1 MHVSVRKHLQR
12 DRLDDVREGAAHLRA
27 AGALPHQQRCA
38 PVAST
43 GHSVSHPSPDTGGS
57 CDPWLEDFRQSL
69 RYLRFEYD
77 VNELLDVY
85 CCDIPLS
92 ISKEEEIKV
101 FLPKDILERLQQLD
115 LSSSGTQPTLATST
129 RWPRKIS

>member
-1 MHVSVRKHLQR
+1 MLAIILYSI
-12 DRLDDVREGAAHLRA
+12 
-27 AGALPHQQRCA
+27 
-38 PVAST
+38 S
-43 GHSVSHPSPDTGGS
+43 DTGGS

-77 VNELLDVY
+77 VNEMLDVY

-92 ISKEEEIKV
+92 ISKDEEIKV

-115 LSSSGTQPTLATST
+115 LSSSGTPLSLATLC
-129 RWPRKIS
+129 WP

>member
-1 MHVSVRKHLQR
+1 M
-12 DRLDDVREGAAHLRA
+12 RA
-27 AGALPHQQRCA
+27 L
-38 PVAST
+38 VASA
-43 GHSVSHPSPDTGGS
+43 GHSASHPSPDTDTGGS

-101 FLPKDILERLQQLD
+101 FLPKDILEKLQQLD
-115 LSSSGTQPTLATST
+115 LSNSGT
-129 RWPRKIS
+129 